1 MIRPCGKDWN
11 ILEHLSLLFYCW
23 VISQGKQPPFL
34 SRGSFSVSFEGQR
47 KMDVLNKTCYWFFDM
62 KWCLRCSYAWTSFL
76 HEKSCDYEKDGPVG
90 NGFTEVTAPPLH
102 PFLFRVTQDCLF
114 YGKQSLQKEIS
125 PFWRCSFPSLKKSW
139 ICSIRNH
146 QNYIFPVFFLAVWLE
161 RSHSPH
167 PPERFW
173 ASAMAVPALRRGV
186 FHTKMTGVTRS
197 NFVRGITVEAMR
209 LNTPLKESDVWHSWL
224 VMVGEEWGIFNEV
237 LWDESCSFPLGFVFS
252 KWAGHSSHQV
262 DGVKQLN
269 FL

>member
-1 MIRPCGKDWN
+1 
-11 ILEHLSLLFYCW
+11 
-23 VISQGKQPPFL
+23 
-34 SRGSFSVSFEGQR
+34 
-47 KMDVLNKTCYWFFDM
+47 MDVLNKTCYWFFEM
-62 KWCLRCSYAWTSFL
+62 KLCLRCSYAWTSFL
-76 HEKSCDYEKDGPVG
+76 HKKSCDCGKDGFGIQEQYFGIPRLLS
-90 NGFTEVTAPPLH
+90 PPSTH
-102 PFLFRVTQDCLF
+102 FYRVTQDCQITVSTKLA
-114 YGKQSLQKEIS
+114 LKEI
-125 PFWRCSFPSLKKSW
+125 FAHLKMQFSLIQKSW
-139 ICSIRNH
+139 IFFDFALSSRNH
-146 QNYIFPVFFLAVWLE
+146 QNYIFPLFLGAVWLE

-237 LWDESCSFPLGFVFS
+237 LWDESCCFPLGFVFS
-252 KWAGHSSHQV
+252 KWAGHSYHQV